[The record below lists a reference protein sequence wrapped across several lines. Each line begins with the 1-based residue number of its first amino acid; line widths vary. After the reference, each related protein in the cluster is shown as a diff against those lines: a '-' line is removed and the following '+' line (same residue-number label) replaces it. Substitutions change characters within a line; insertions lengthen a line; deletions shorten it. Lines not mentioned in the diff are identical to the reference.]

1 MPFTPSSGPIDS
13 DVVEGDV
20 HHLCAAD
27 AATIRET
34 SVQRSARAVQR
45 ISALG
50 EMTGGIA
57 HDFRNILA
65 VVESSLNLIERND
78 GDRTVINACL
88 SAAHE
93 GVARGLRL
101 TSRLLGFA
109 KHQEQEP
116 RPTSVNDLLRSLEMF
131 LKYGAGSDIRIKL
144 DLALDVPDCLIDPSQ
159 FNPAI
164 LNLVV
169 NARDAMP
176 DGGVIRIST
185 SAIEDRCATH
195 PEPFCETF
203 VRVRVEDNGL
213 GMADD
218 VARRIFDPYFTTK
231 GDLGTGLGVPQV
243 SAFVKRMGGH
253 VRVASTVGQGTVF
266 DLIFPA
272 LGPYRRHAPDL
283 GRQVERRANEAK
295 TWKRPAPSA
304 AY

>member
-1 MPFTPSSGPIDS
+1 MPFTPLSGRIDC
-13 DVVEGDV
+13 DVAEDDA
-20 HHLCAAD
+20 HRLCAAD
-27 AATIRET
+27 AATIVET
-34 SVQRSARAVQR
+34 SRQRSARAVQR

-65 VVESSLNLIERND
+65 VIESSLNLIERSD
-78 GDRTVINACL
+78 GDRAVINSCL

-109 KHQEQEP
+109 KHREQEP
-116 RPTSVNDLLRSLEMF
+116 RPTNVNDLLKGLEMF
-131 LKYGAGSDIRIKL
+131 LKYGAGSDIRLKL

-176 DGGVIRIST
+176 DGGTIRIST
-185 SAIEDRCATH
+185 AAIDDGDAAH
-195 PEPFCETF
+195 PDPDCHRF
-203 VRVRVEDNGL
+203 VRVRVEDTGL
-213 GMADD
+213 GMPED
-218 VARRIFDPYFTTK
+218 VTSRIFDPYFTTK

-243 SAFVKRMGGH
+243 SAFVKRMGGQI
-253 VRVASTVGQGTVF
+253 RVTSAVGRGTVF

-272 LGPYRRHAPDL
+272 LGPSRLPEPDL
-283 GRQVERRANEAK
+283 PRQVERLGKEGALARQ
-295 TWKRPAPSA
+295 
-304 AY
+304 

>member
-1 MPFTPSSGPIDS
+1 MPFIPSSGPTAS
-13 DVVEGDV
+13 DVVEDDV
-20 HHLCAAD
+20 PHLYAAD
-27 AATIRET
+27 AETITEK
-34 SVQRSARAVQR
+34 SAQRSARAVQR

-65 VVESSLNLIERND
+65 IIESSLNLIERNA
-78 GDRTVINACL
+78 GDQGMTNCCL

-185 SAIEDRCATH
+185 AAIEDGGAAH
-195 PEPFCETF
+195 PDPDCDSF
-203 VRVRVEDNGL
+203 VRVRVEDNGR
-213 GMADD
+213 GMPED
-218 VARRIFDPYFTTK
+218 VTQRIFDPYFTTK

-253 VRVASTVGQGTVF
+253 VSVASTVGQGTMF

-272 LGPYRRHAPDL
+272 LGPCRPPAPDL
-283 GRQVERRANEAK
+283 PRQVERRVNERGAFN
-295 TWKRPAPSA
+295 R
-304 AY
+304 